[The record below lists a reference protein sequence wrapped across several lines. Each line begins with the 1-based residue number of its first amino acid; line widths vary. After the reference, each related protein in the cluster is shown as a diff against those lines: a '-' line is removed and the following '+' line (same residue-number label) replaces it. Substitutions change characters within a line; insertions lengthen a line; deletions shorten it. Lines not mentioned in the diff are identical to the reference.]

1 MLVDDGVY
9 VVVIT
14 DDLVLAL
21 YGQDKKWYRAR
32 VLKVTDTSSE
42 PVVEVLYIDYGNVE
56 SVLLSKYAIYCCIL
70 QVSFIIVVFVNK
82 IVLFA
87 WFVDCTQ

>member
-1 MLVDDGVY
+1 VGKNFDDDDGS
-9 VVVIT
+9 VVIVT

-56 SVLLSKYAIYCCIL
+56 SVLLSKYAVLYAVCCCIL
-70 QVSFIIVVFVNK
+70 QILVIS
-82 IVLFA
+82 
-87 WFVDCTQ
+87 

>member
-1 MLVDDGVY
+1 
-9 VVVIT
+9 VVVVT

-56 SVLLSKYAIYCCIL
+56 SVLLSKYAVLYAAYCCIL
-70 QVSFIIVVFVNK
+70 QILVIS
-82 IVLFA
+82 
-87 WFVDCTQ
+87 